1 MMRGLVIGLVAASAI
16 LAGCSKKEEVQV
28 PATETTIV
36 TPAPV
41 VQTPAPTPAPAET
54 TTVVT
59 PAADADTSVKAET
72 K

>member
-1 MMRGLVIGLVAASAI
+1 MMRAMIAGLMAVAAMTA
-16 LAGCSKKEEVQV
+16 CTKKEEVQV
-28 PATETTIV
+28 PPAETTIV

-41 VQTPAPTPAPAET
+41 VVTPEPAAPAPADT

-59 PAADADTSVKAET
+59 PAEPVKAD

>member
-1 MMRGLVIGLVAASAI
+1 MIRALIVGLMAAAA
-16 LAGCSKKEEVQV
+16 LTACSKKEEVQV
-28 PATETTIV
+28 PPTETTIV

-41 VQTPAPTPAPAET
+41 VVTPEPAAPAPADT

-59 PAADADTSVKAET
+59 PADPVKAD